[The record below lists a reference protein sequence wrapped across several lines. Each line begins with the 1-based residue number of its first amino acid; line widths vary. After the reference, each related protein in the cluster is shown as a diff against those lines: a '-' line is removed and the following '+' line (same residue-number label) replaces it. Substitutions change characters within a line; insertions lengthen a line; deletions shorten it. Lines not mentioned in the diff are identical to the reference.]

1 MIIPTGKPK
10 CQVTYSFHQ
19 WKCSGVV
26 YLPTPSFTHNN
37 CNYCMKKITQF
48 SSNKQSYYCK
58 NSWRGGLYLLDL
70 PLHLIT
76 AVPGFFLFFSR
87 IDLKLLTS
95 SFLPHSKVIA
105 FISVENWWIIR
116 AQLRVICGS
125 LVQRSGLS
133 TYRSL
138 CCMWL

>member
-10 CQVTYSFHQ
+10 CQMTSYSFHQ

-26 YLPTPSFTHNN
+26 YLPIPSFTHN
-37 CNYCMKKITQF
+37 CMKKITQF

-58 NSWRGGLYLLDL
+58 NSWRGGLDLLDL

-76 AVPGFFLFFSR
+76 AVPGFFPFFSR

-95 SFLPHSKVIA
+95 SYLPHSKVIA
-105 FISVENWWIIR
+105 FISVENWWIIW
-116 AQLRVICGS
+116 AQLRVIWAFQSCAKEW
-125 LVQRSGLS
+125 VIDV
-133 TYRSL
+133 
-138 CCMWL
+138 